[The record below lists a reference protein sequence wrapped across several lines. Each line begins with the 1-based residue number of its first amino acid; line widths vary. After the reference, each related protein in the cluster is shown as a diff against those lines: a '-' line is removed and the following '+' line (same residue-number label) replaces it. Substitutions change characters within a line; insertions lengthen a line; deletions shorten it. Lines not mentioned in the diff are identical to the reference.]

1 MAFKKN
7 LFYPSLIFAAAAAS
21 YANSLANGFVWD
33 DLFLVVSNPLIRGWA
48 NTPRLFV
55 SGYWTAVTETS
66 GGLYRPLTM
75 LSFSL
80 EEKAVGLS
88 PFLFHLDNLLLHAA
102 CSVLAFLLLKAM
114 LKEDRAAFYAALLFA
129 ALPVHAEAV
138 AWVSGRAEVLAASL
152 MLLSAYLFVERPDS
166 SARRLLSAVIFFL
179 ALLAK
184 ETSAVLP
191 LLLLGYFLI
200 FVNRDK
206 LRDLLLNI
214 FRLWPFAAAFLLYL
228 SARLYVLGAM
238 GPQGKGQMLAHEST
252 GGIFLIMAKALA
264 HYIRLSFL
272 PFDLRVDYDFPAPP
286 FLSFGVLFSIVIVV
300 LVIVFH
306 RRILAFSRPASFG
319 LFWFFACLLPVSNII
334 PIGIIMSERALYLPS
349 LGACLILGAALA
361 SARSRSR
368 YPAAS
373 VVALTGITSFFFLN
387 TALRNPTWKDEA
399 SFGLVVQKALKERI
413 QRFPDRMPYY
423 LSVANMLMERG
434 NAGPEP
440 EADIKYVLAAYPNY
454 ADAHTMMGIL
464 YLRRSLPGEALKEAE
479 AAISLGPD
487 AGPPYAVAA
496 AALHIM
502 RRDGEA
508 VAYLDRGLK
517 ADPACP
523 ELYLNFGCIYLDGGE
538 YDRALAMFNKASRLN
553 PAYADPLFEEG
564 VALGSAGRFNEAVG
578 KLKISLMINPDQAQ
592 ARYYLAAAYLGTNR
606 PDLARKELE
615 EALRL
620 KPDYAEAKELL
631 GKIK

>member
-1 MAFKKN
+1 
-7 LFYPSLIFAAAAAS
+7 
-21 YANSLANGFVWD
+21 
-33 DLFLVVSNPLIRGWA
+33 
-48 NTPRLFV
+48 
-55 SGYWTAVTETS
+55 
-66 GGLYRPLTM
+66 M

-88 PFLFHLDNLLLHAA
+88 PFLFHLDNLLLHAV

-129 ALPVHAEAV
+129 VLPVHAEAV

-152 MLLSAYLFVERPDS
+152 MLLSAYLFVDRPDS

-206 LRDLLLNI
+206 LRDLLSNI
-214 FRLWPFAAAFLLYL
+214 FRLWPFATAFLLYL
-228 SARLYVLGAM
+228 FARIYVLGSM
-238 GPQGKGQMLAHEST
+238 GPQGKERMLAHEST
-252 GGIFLIMAKALA
+252 GGIFLIMAKALT

-361 SARSRSR
+361 FAHLNKPGASAI
-368 YPAAS
+368 
-373 VVALTGITSFFFLN
+373 ALVGVTSIFFLN
-387 TALRNPTWKDEA
+387 TTLHNPTWKDEA
-399 SFGLVVQKALKERI
+399 EFSLVVEKALRERAR
-413 QRFPDRMPYY
+413 RFPDRISYY
-423 LSVANMLMERG
+423 LSAANMLMERG

-464 YLRRSLPGEALKEAE
+464 YLRRSLPLEALKEAE

-496 AALHIM
+496 AALHAM

-517 ADPACP
+517 ANPACP
-523 ELYLNFGCIYLDGGE
+523 DLYLNLGCIYLDGGE
-538 YDRALAMFNKASRLN
+538 YDRALTMFERASDL
-553 PAYADPLFEEG
+553 DPSNSDALFEEG
-564 VALGSAGRFNEAVG
+564 VALGSVKRFNEAIDR
-578 KLKISLMINPDQAQ
+578 LKTALMINPYQAQ
-592 ARYYLAAAYLGTNR
+592 ARYYLAAAYLGSNR
-606 PDLARKELE
+606 PDLARKELQTV
-615 EALRL
+615 LIM
-620 KPDYAEAKELL
+620 KPDYTEAKDLL
-631 GKIK
+631 GKIEQ